1 MERTGAVSHRGR
13 RTLTPSSLL
22 EERAVRR
29 VTPALFVLAIVC
41 FFFTFA
47 GVSCNTDQAKTA
59 LQGAAAF
66 TSGSVNVAQLDRC
79 LDALN
84 GDNLYSYSGFGL
96 AFGGAPSALTSPPAA
111 CGARSASLPS
121 SSAVPPTAQAAL
133 GVQPLQLAA
142 FVAIVLGVIAGLLAW
157 VRPWRP
163 ARRALGATLL
173 AVVALALL
181 ALEVV
186 HAHNAVID
194 KISAASTGTGV
205 PFSISQYIDFNLGI
219 AFFLALVALG
229 VVALYNLAAALYGL
243 GQMSQ
248 SRPPPV

>member
-1 MERTGAVSHRGR
+1 
-13 RTLTPSSLL
+13 LL
-22 EERAVRR
+22 EERTVRR

-66 TSGSVNVAQLDRC
+66 SNGTLNVAELDRC

-84 GDNLYSYSGFGL
+84 GDNLYSYSGFDL

-111 CGARSASLPS
+111 CGARAASLPS

-133 GVQPLQLAA
+133 GVQPLQLVAL
-142 FVAIVLGVIAGLLAW
+142 VAIVLGVVTGLVAL

-163 ARRALGATLL
+163 ARRALGTSLL

-181 ALEVV
+181 AIELV
-186 HAHNAVID
+186 HAHNVAID
-194 KISAASTGTGV
+194 KISTASTGAGV
-205 PFSISQYIDFNLGI
+205 PFSISQYIDFNIGI
-219 AFFLALVALG
+219 AFILALAALA
-229 VVALYNLAAALYGL
+229 VVALYNLAAALYGVGRL
-243 GQMSQ
+243 SQ
-248 SRPPPV
+248 SRPPPASG